1 MEQTFLAVI
10 NWSSLLDKEIKV
22 NFVSRGMNDFLKLTF
37 FCAKRVKAYIE
48 IWTLGGISTTLR
60 FSIGC
65 WEFII
70 FVKQVFIQNV
80 HDEPNHVSKINICCI
95 FYLYICCYV
104 VGVLVGLHADGNNFH
119 NLHGNLHQVLC
130 RPHSVLQS
138 QEASSSP
145 VLRDPSQTNYHSA
158 ENGLYPL
165 TVL

>member
-10 NWSSLLDKEIKV
+10 NCSSLLDKEIKV
-22 NFVSRGMNDFLKLTF
+22 NFVSRGMNDFLKLHFLCKKSKGLHWNMNPWRNVYYIMILDGLLGIHYICQTSIHTKRAQWTKSF
-37 FCAKRVKAYIE
+37 FKDK
-48 IWTLGGISTTLR
+48 
-60 FSIGC
+60 F
-65 WEFII
+65 
-70 FVKQVFIQNV
+70 
-80 HDEPNHVSKINICCI
+80 CCI

-130 RPHSVLQS
+130 RPHSILQS

-158 ENGLYPL
+158 KNGLYPL